1 MDNSVESTIRQIIAD
16 RVKGLKVEDIDN
28 STPLTELG
36 ADSLDSVEIVMN
48 IESHYKINISED
60 DFENLQTVNNIIKFL
75 QERGV

>member
-1 MDNSVESTIRQIIAD
+1 MDNNVESTIRQIIAD

-36 ADSLDSVEIVMN
+36 ADSLDSVEIVMS
-48 IESHYKINISED
+48 IESHYKISISED

-75 QERGV
+75 QDRGV